1 MDVIRQLRA
10 LSLFRLKR
18 SVILG
23 IKSLWMHKLRSMLTA
38 LGIVFG
44 VASVIAM
51 LAIGEGASYEAQEQI
66 KNLGSQNII
75 LQSVKPTNDATAGE
89 EQRSLILSYGLT
101 YRDLEQIRNTVP
113 GVDVVVPGRRFKDYL
128 WNVSR
133 SVDADVLGTV
143 PWYPQMRNRKLEQG
157 RFFNKIEMED
167 RANVCV
173 ITEEL
178 AHRLFPLSSPI
189 GKDIRL
195 RSSYYRV
202 IGIIESDT
210 ASAASM
216 GGGGGMMGGGGGG
229 GGDGTSGA
237 GADGQTAMEMLIPLT
252 TLVERFG
259 EVLMKYRSG
268 SFEAEKVDFHE
279 VTVKIEVP
287 EDGDPSERVVAAAA
301 AIRHL
306 LERNHKKLDYRMIV
320 PIELLKRAERTKQI
334 FNIVLGSIA
343 AISLLVGGIGIM
355 NIMLATV
362 TERTREIGIRRA
374 LGAKQR
380 DIVMQF
386 LIETILLSGAGGLL
400 GVAMGLAVPLLITH
414 FADMITIIRFWAP
427 AMAFTISVL
436 TGVIFGIYPAFRAAG
451 MNPVEALRHE

>member
-1 MDVIRQLRA
+1 MDVIQQIRA

-23 IKSLWMHKLRSMLTA
+23 VKSLWMHKLRSMLTA

-51 LAIGEGASYEAQEQI
+51 LAIGEGASFEAQEQI

-75 LQSVKPTNDATAGE
+75 IQSVKPTNDATAGE
-89 EQRSLILSYGLT
+89 EQRSMILSYGLT
-101 YRDLEQIRNTVP
+101 YRDLEQIRSTIP

-128 WNVSR
+128 WNISR

-143 PWYPQMRNRKLEQG
+143 PWYPEMRNRKIKSG
-157 RFFNKIEMED
+157 RFFSKLEMND
-167 RANVCV
+167 RVNVCV
-173 ITEEL
+173 LSDEL
-178 AHRLFPLSSPI
+178 AHKLFPFNNPI
-189 GKDIRL
+189 GKELRL
-195 RSSYYRV
+195 QNGYYRIV
-202 IGIIESDT
+202 GIIEAGSTT
-210 ASAASM
+210 ASVAS
-216 GGGGGMMGGGGGG
+216 GGGGMMGGGGGG
-229 GGDGTSGA
+229 SGGGA
-237 GADGQTAMEMLIPLT
+237 GENQTGMEMLIPLT

-279 VTVKIEVP
+279 VTVKI
-287 EDGDPSERVVAAAA
+287 DSADRVVGAAE

-306 LERNHKKLDYRMIV
+306 LERNHKKLDYQMIV
-320 PIELLKRAERTKQI
+320 PLELLKQAERTKQI

-380 DIVMQF
+380 DIVLQF
-386 LIETILLSGAGGLL
+386 LIETILLSGAGGVL
-400 GVAMGLAVPLLITH
+400 GVIVGLAVPMIITH
-414 FADMITIIRFWAP
+414 FADMITITRFWAP
-427 AMAFTISVL
+427 AMAFTISVV
-436 TGVIFGIYPAFRAAG
+436 TGIIFGIYPAFRAAG